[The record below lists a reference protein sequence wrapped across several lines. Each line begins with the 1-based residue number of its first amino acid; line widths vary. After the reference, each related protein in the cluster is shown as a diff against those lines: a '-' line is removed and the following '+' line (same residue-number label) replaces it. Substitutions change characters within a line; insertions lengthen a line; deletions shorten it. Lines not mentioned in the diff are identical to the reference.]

1 MKRLFRDRFDRKIAG
16 VCGGLG
22 QFLKIDPTILR
33 LLFVLICIYTFILP
47 MIVLYI
53 IAWILI
59 PLGPTTYIQY
69 PCMKF
74 YRSRKD
80 RKIAGICGG
89 LSELIK
95 VDSTIIR
102 LVMIFAMIITGIAPL
117 IIAYLIGIAII
128 PEKPEIP
135 FNPWKR

>member
-22 QFLKIDPTILR
+22 QFLRIDPTILR
-33 LLFVLICIYTFILP
+33 LLFVIICIYTGLIPL
-47 MIVLYI
+47 IVIYI

-69 PCMKF
+69 PCVKL

-89 LSELIK
+89 ISETVKI
-95 VDSTIIR
+95 DSTIIR
-102 LVMIFAMIITGIAPL
+102 LVMIFAMFITGILPL
-117 IIAYLIGIAII
+117 IIAYFIGIAII
-128 PEKPEIP
+128 PEKPELP
-135 FNPWKR
+135 LDPWKR

>member
-33 LLFVLICIYTFILP
+33 FLFVIACIYTFILP
-47 MIVLYI
+47 MVVIYI

-69 PCMKF
+69 PCTKL
-74 YRSRKD
+74 YRSRRD

-89 LSELIK
+89 ISEVTKI
-95 VDSTIIR
+95 DSTIIR
-102 LVMIFAMIITGIAPL
+102 IVLVVVMFITGIAPL
-117 IIAYLIGIAII
+117 LITYLIGIAII

-135 FNPWKR
+135 FDPWKR